1 MGRTVIVGDVHG
13 CRAELEI
20 LIDRVGFTSGDRL
33 VFVGDVVARGPDS
46 IGVLDIV
53 RRTGAVLVRGNH
65 EDKLVGSREH
75 DTHPLV
81 WKDTPASKSRPP
93 KKPLGRFHAGV
104 AEQLRPVDWALLEA
118 SPLYVDLPEH
128 DVRVVHAGVLPGVPI
143 EEQERSTL
151 LTIRAVGPHGEPLE
165 KRGGVLWGERYR
177 DSPHVVFGHN
187 ARSEPQLHPHAT
199 GLDTGCV
206 YGGYLTALMLEDG
219 QKVPMDAGARK
230 KLMVQVPAAKAYY
243 ASD

>member
-1 MGRTVIVGDVHG
+1 MGKTVIVGDVHG
-13 CRAELEI
+13 CRAELEM
-20 LIDRVGFTSGDRL
+20 LLDRTGFASGDKL

-46 IGVLDIV
+46 LGVLDIL

-65 EDKLVGSREH
+65 EDKLVASRED

-81 WKDTPASKSRPP
+81 WKQEPAGKSRPP
-93 KKPLGRFHAGV
+93 RKPLGRFHAMV

-118 SPLYVDLPEH
+118 SPLYVDLVEH
-128 DVRVVHAGVLPGVPI
+128 EVRVIHAGVVPGIPI

-151 LTIRAVGPHGEPLE
+151 LTIRAVGARGEPLE

-177 DSPHVVFGHN
+177 ESPHVVFGHN
-187 ARSEPQLHPHAT
+187 ARSEPQLHPCAT

-206 YGGYLTALMLEDG
+206 YGGYLTALVLDDG
-219 QKVPMDAGARK
+219 QKVPVDTAARR
-230 KLMVQVPAAKAYY
+230 KLMMQVPAAKAYY
-243 ASD
+243 ATD